1 MSRSPVKAELLSD
14 KFRYLV
20 EEIPS
25 QVLKVWIGFFLL
37 FIRKCES
44 KGRNAAKNCL
54 KGIRTWHFGKL
65 LAYSIAK
72 DAEIKRPL
80 PGNPTLEKQFR
91 VSLNS
96 FVDNWEKSVDNSDTP
111 NIKHAPHRSPQ
122 PAKQKLQQTWKY
134 PGRCMKE
141 SLLLVKWI
149 LRHTWVNKVLE
160 NVCQQSTTCL
170 DWKRQR
176 EDKMKELF

>member
-1 MSRSPVKAELLSD
+1 MWEQREKCSKELFKRNQNLTLWETLSLFD
-14 KFRYLV
+14 CKRYTLGN
-20 EEIPS
+20 S
-25 QVLKVWIGFFLL
+25 
-37 FIRKCES
+37 
-44 KGRNAAKNCL
+44 
-54 KGIRTWHFGKL
+54 
-65 LAYSIAK
+65 AYSIAK

-91 VSLNS
+91 LSLNS
-96 FVDNWEKSVDNSDTP
+96 FVDNWEKSVENSDTP

-176 EDKMKELF
+176 EDKMKERF